1 MKTSDIDRI
10 HAAGLI
16 STEQRGAI
24 VEHFQLDRETNKLM
38 VILSIIGAVLVSA
51 GVILS
56 IAANWEEI
64 PRFAKLA
71 GGLGLMLG
79 CHFGGSRLRKDD
91 RHPVVGQAL
100 HLVGSGLFLANIAL
114 VGQIY
119 NLSSRPPNAIL
130 LWWLGIAP
138 LAWILRSRA
147 QHILTLCALGLWLG
161 LELNQRDSLL
171 FFDGGARQFMFY
183 ALFGVCF
190 AGFGMWLSRTKF
202 PEFGPTTEKF
212 GLLVMHIVSYPLTLG
227 FFYGSDKVA
236 TGAWV
241 ASGVTTALAVG
252 FIALSLKNERLLGDR
267 QWRWTW
273 ALALAGILALGWV
286 GLLVRMESG
295 YGYYER
301 HLGPHWIAV
310 PALFFFC
317 LLQVQVGLLRRS
329 PWLVNVAMTFLAL
342 HVVTAYFQLF
352 GTMGTTG
359 LMFIVTGLFL
369 VGLAFFLERKR
380 RAVLKRMA
388 STSAA

>member
-1 MKTSDIDRI
+1 
-10 HAAGLI
+10 
-16 STEQRGAI
+16 
-24 VEHFQLDRETNKLM
+24 
-38 VILSIIGAVLVSA
+38 
-51 GVILS
+51 
-56 IAANWEEI
+56 
-64 PRFAKLA
+64 
-71 GGLGLMLG
+71 
-79 CHFGGSRLRKDD
+79 
-91 RHPVVGQAL
+91 
-100 HLVGSGLFLANIAL
+100 
-114 VGQIY
+114 
-119 NLSSRPPNAIL
+119 
-130 LWWLGIAP
+130 
-138 LAWILRSRA
+138 
-147 QHILTLCALGLWLG
+147 
-161 LELNQRDSLL
+161 
-171 FFDGGARQFMFY
+171 MFY